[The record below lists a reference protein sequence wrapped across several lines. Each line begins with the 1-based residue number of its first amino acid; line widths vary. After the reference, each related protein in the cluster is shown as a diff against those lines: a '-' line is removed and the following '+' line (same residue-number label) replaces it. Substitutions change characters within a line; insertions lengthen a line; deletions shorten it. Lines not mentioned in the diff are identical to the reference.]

1 MELLLCESIIELMNY
16 IIIMLNQPIDLS
28 KLLINTDKMQLL
40 PNNKKSFYRVEVND
54 LNDPQSKCRESKDQ
68 GSQVFVEHKP
78 KIKSSRLF

>member
-54 LNDPQSKCRESKDQ
+54 LNVENQRIKEVKSLSNI
-68 GSQVFVEHKP
+68 SQK
-78 KIKSSRLF
+78 